1 MNSAIHQLIGQQCND
16 WTQCGEN
23 YSALT
28 TVEIQNF
35 EVNGFNFK
43 VQFNPKRIQSSA
55 AKVDS
60 KSILERKCFLC
71 EQNRPSEQIGIPFT
85 SKKGNSYSILVN
97 PFPIFRQHLT
107 IPSTSHQDQR
117 IKGKIEDMLEL
128 ASIADD
134 FLFFYN
140 GPKCGAS
147 APDHFH
153 FQAGNKGFL
162 PMEVNIEKILASAA
176 TQLDAIAYSLDSYP
190 AKAVILKSAD
200 SNEISEW
207 FRQFYL
213 KFEAVSD
220 DKEEPMMNLLAWKTD
235 DLYYLVIYPRKAHRP
250 KQFFAEDEDNLLI
263 SPASIDFGGAF
274 ITPLEKDFRK
284 ITSNDIADIL
294 QQVTIS
300 EETFNALIHE

>member
-1 MNSAIHQLIGQQCND
+1 MIIIKTSEEIAKLKIG
-16 WTQCGEN
+16 
-23 YSALT
+23 
-28 TVEIQNF
+28 
-35 EVNGFNFK
+35 
-43 VQFNPKRIQSSA
+43 
-55 AKVDS
+55 
-60 KSILERKCFLC
+60 
-71 EQNRPSEQIGIPFT
+71 
-85 SKKGNSYSILVN
+85 
-97 PFPIFRQHLT
+97 
-107 IPSTSHQDQR
+107 
-117 IKGKIEDMLEL
+117 
-128 ASIADD
+128 
-134 FLFFYN
+134 
-140 GPKCGAS
+140 GP
-147 APDHFH
+147 
-153 FQAGNKGFL
+153 
-162 PMEVNIEKILASAA
+162 ILARVLRDVAA
-176 TQLDAIAYSLDSYP
+176 AVRPGITTKELDAIAYSLDTYP

-207 FRQFYL
+207 FRQFYH

-250 KQFFAEDEDNLLI
+250 KQFFAEGEDNLLI